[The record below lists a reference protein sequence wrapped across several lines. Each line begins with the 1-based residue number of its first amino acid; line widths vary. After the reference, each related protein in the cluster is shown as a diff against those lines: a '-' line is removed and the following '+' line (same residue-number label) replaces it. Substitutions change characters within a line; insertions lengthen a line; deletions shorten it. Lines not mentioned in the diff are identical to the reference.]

1 MAITIQ
7 ERPYTMTRLG
17 QKLIVRA
24 TSTNVGNTGFKY
36 VVRIDYGGDVI
47 GEYYIAPNP
56 ESELVFDVMDALKD
70 SVAVDVAS
78 LNTDTVIPFLE
89 TVFNNFDAKNYP
101 LYFFDVKLFDGWLVD
116 DVFTIDEG
124 TEEICNIG
132 VLPCSYSVMDGYRP
146 DPNDSYGFEAIPPFN
161 VVSTSLFMG
170 DRNQYTHRSQINLDG
185 VTNLGSEYYVAIPTR
200 KSEKDWGS
208 LSVLTERD
216 GDNTFASSLNLL
228 LTIKKADGSTETN
241 TQTILNDSALV
252 QWGAYPANLNIGS
265 YPPVIPSDFPDW
277 QWYSF
282 QLFEGTDIARSAL
295 YVFYP
300 VEDDCIYDNVRV
312 CWWSP
317 VKGGFDYFNFSKL
330 NEQNVDVER
339 KRIKKIVG
347 NYGSAS
353 EGFTFNTSDRGLSET
368 SVSPT
373 TSIEITSDWIQE
385 GEYELLKNMVM
396 SRYVWIINDNGSAT
410 AVVVDT
416 NSFKLNKQR
425 NGKLTRV
432 TFKLT
437 YSNENFYF

>member
-1 MAITIQ
+1 
-7 ERPYTMTRLG
+7 
-17 QKLIVRA
+17 
-24 TSTNVGNTGFKY
+24 
-36 VVRIDYGGDVI
+36 VVRVITDAETI
-47 GEYYIAPNP
+47 GEYYVAPNP
-56 ESELVFDVMDALKD
+56 QSELVFDAMDAVKD
-70 SVAVDVAS
+70 IFSVDVNGDILKS
-78 LNTDTVIPFLE
+78 STLNYLMGQ
-89 TVFNNFDAKNYP
+89 ANYP
-101 LYFFDVKLFDGWLVD
+101 LYTFSVNVLEGWLID
-116 DVFTIDEG
+116 GVFTIDEDSLEN
-124 TEEICNIG
+124 TSPSLI
-132 VLPCSYSVMDGYRP
+132 PCSYSVADGYRP
-146 DPNDSYGFEAIPPFN
+146 DPEDSYGFEAIPPFN

-170 DRNQYTHRSQINLDG
+170 DRNQYTHRPQVNLSG
-185 VTNLGSEYYVAIPTR
+185 VNNLGSQHYVAIPTR
-200 KSEKDWGS
+200 KSGKDWG
-208 LSVLTERD
+208 VI
-216 GDNTFASSLNLL
+216 NTITNGGTPELAALL
-228 LTIKKADGSTETN
+228 YCKYTLKKADGTTVTYNEQLTDEAGFYH
-241 TQTILNDSALV
+241 IP
-252 QWGAYPANLNIGS
+252 AYPANLNEEDITGIV
-265 YPPVIPSDFPDW
+265 PADNPDW
-277 QWYSF
+277 QWYSI
-282 QLFEGTDIARSAL
+282 QLFEDAELTIVRSAL

-300 VEDDCIYDNVRV
+300 IDDDCVYDNVRV

-330 NEQNVDVER
+330 NEQNIDVER

-353 EGFTFNTSDRGLSET
+353 EGFTFNTSDRGLAET